1 MGELKIKVNE
11 YKDINGNV
19 SFDDILK
26 IADYFGVSIV
36 VQLSRQKS
44 KTFIMN

>member
-1 MGELKIKVNE
+1 MPMFELRVKVNE

-26 IADYFGVSIV
+26 MN
-36 VQLSRQKS
+36 L
-44 KTFIMN
+44 IMR

>member
-1 MGELKIKVNE
+1 MPMFELRVKVNE

-26 IADYFGVSIV
+26 IADYFGVSFDDYSGA
-36 VQLSRQKS
+36 L
-44 KTFIMN
+44 